1 MTRVRHPR
9 PRVEPMSRC
18 RSLRSIVPLAASLS
32 AGLKAVVTPC
42 TVRVRKQTT
51 DGARALHGS
60 GRGDVGFI
68 VLVTILFLG
77 ACKRDV
83 SRLDDVQRMAY
94 AVKPAVVRVSA
105 VATGEFHYPASAI
118 ARIESELRRDG
129 KELRARGLEG
139 AEETVETGSGGSG
152 SGFIVHPD
160 GLILTSGHVVAPT
173 RDRTA
178 LQRDLARNGAIAALV
193 RHFPIETLRAAYRE
207 EELDRYVTP
216 LAAVGRIT
224 GVKVVSDVELS
235 NGETLPYTIRR
246 YSPALNERGTD
257 LAVLQ
262 IERRNLPVLRLGDSE
277 SVRVGESI
285 WSVGYP
291 AVASSSDEV
300 IGGWLSRD
308 SDLEATVNPGTITAI
323 KRNVANTPVLQ
334 SNVAI
339 YRGNSGGPAVNVTGE
354 AIGISTWGHTSAEQ
368 IKFLVPIN
376 VAKQMLAEAK
386 LRAAPEGAFNLH
398 YRAALDAANEGN
410 WIAARAE
417 LLRASTMFPN
427 SPDLIRFGRDA
438 DRAIQAMP
446 PWQLHPVATFVTLGM
461 GVIGSIVT
469 IWLVLRARRPRP
481 LPDLSKGSTV
491 ESVIAPEGV
500 VLSANGMLGRFT
512 ILNGTRAGE
521 KLGLGG
527 SGIRIGRESSICEI
541 VLANP
546 KVSRLHA
553 EVVSIDGKVLLIDR
567 NSSNGT
573 YVNDQKIDR
582 RFLQDG
588 DIIYFGGRNA
598 VAVAFHS

>member
-1 MTRVRHPR
+1 MALPR
-9 PRVEPMSRC
+9 S
-18 RSLRSIVPLAASLS
+18 SLS
-32 AGLKAVVTPC
+32 PSSRG
-42 TVRVRKQTT
+42 
-51 DGARALHGS
+51 RAA
-60 GRGDVGFI
+60 
-68 VLVTILFLG
+68 ILATLALPLLLTA
-77 ACKRDV
+77 ACRRDV

-94 AVKPAVVRVSA
+94 AAKPAVVRISA
-105 VATGEFHYPASAI
+105 FATAEFHYPPSAI
-118 ARIESELRRDG
+118 ARVESELRRDG
-129 KELRARGLEG
+129 NELRARGVEG
-139 AEETVETGSGGSG
+139 TEGVVETGAGGSG
-152 SGFIVHPD
+152 SGFIIHPD
-160 GLILTSGHVVAPT
+160 GFILTSGHVVAPT
-173 RDRTA
+173 RDRAA
-178 LQRDLARNGAIAALV
+178 LGRELVRNGAIAALV
-193 RHFPIETLRAAYRE
+193 RHFPIETLRAVYRD
-207 EELDRYVTP
+207 EELDRYVAP
-216 LAAVGRIT
+216 LAAAGRVT
-224 GVKVVSDVELS
+224 NVKVVSEVELS

-262 IERRNLPVLRLGDSE
+262 IARRNLPVLPLGDSE
-277 SVRVGESI
+277 TVRVGESI

-339 YRGNSGGPAVNVTGE
+339 YRGNSGGPAVNVRGE

-376 VAKQMLAEAK
+376 VARQMLAEAK
-386 LRAAPEGAFNLH
+386 LPAAAEGAFNTH
-398 YRAALDAANEGN
+398 YRAALDAANEGK
-410 WIAARAE
+410 WMTAKIE
-417 LLRASTMFPN
+417 LLRAAKIFPN

-438 DRAIQAMP
+438 DRAIQSMP
-446 PWQLHPVATFVTLGM
+446 PWELHPIATAVTLAI
-461 GVIGSIVT
+461 GVLAVVLVT
-469 IWLVLRARRPRP
+469 WLAVRSRKPRHPADVL
-481 LPDLSKGSTV
+481 KGSTV
-491 ESVIAPEGV
+491 ESVVAPEGMMP
-500 VLSANGMLGRFT
+500 SANGMLGRFT

-527 SGIRIGRESSICEI
+527 SGIRIGRETSICEI
-541 VLANP
+541 VLENP